1 MTIGLE
7 ESRQSVGAGAD
18 PIKLA
23 KVGHVR
29 LFTNQEMIFNTVDSP
44 VIQLTGLNSIM
55 LVVGVTAASNL
66 GFLGMRR
73 DPHGFGPLE
82 SNSPFATNSLI
93 TAGAGVVT
101 WSWGAF
107 TTLGGGPNQ
116 DTTMMVW
123 EFMILEVTE
132 GVGQDT
138 FMTVDLYG
146 GKR

>member
-1 MTIGLE
+1 MAIGLE

-29 LFTNQEMIFNTVDSP
+29 LFTNQEIIFATVDSP

-55 LVVGVTAASNL
+55 IVATLTGGGL
-66 GFLGMRR
+66 GFLGLRR

-82 SNSPFATNSLI
+82 SNTPFATNSVP
-93 TAGAGVVT
+93 AAGVTT
-101 WSWGAF
+101 WSWGAYS
-107 TTLGGGPNQ
+107 TLGGGPNQ

-123 EFMILEVTE
+123 EYMILEVTE
-132 GVGQDT
+132 ASGFDV
-138 FMTVDLYG
+138 FMTIDLFA